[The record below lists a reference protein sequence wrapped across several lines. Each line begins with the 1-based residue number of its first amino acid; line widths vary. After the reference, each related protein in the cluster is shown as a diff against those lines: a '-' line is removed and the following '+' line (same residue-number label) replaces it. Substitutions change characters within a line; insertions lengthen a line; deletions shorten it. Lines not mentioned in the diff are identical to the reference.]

1 MRKCE
6 DFSSD
11 YFGEM
16 RLWAKAN
23 SVPLKAT
30 FELTPFCNFRC
41 VMCYVRLNEEQAK
54 SHGRLLDADEWLETA
69 RQAKEEGTL
78 HLTLTGGEPFLHP
91 EFWKI
96 YSELNK
102 MGFLITLL
110 SNGSLIDEA
119 VMEKF
124 EMYGMPYAVK
134 LTVYGASDETYQK
147 VCGSKDGFTRVCK
160 AIELLEN
167 AKVPLTL
174 TSTIVRENAHDLNE
188 IYALA
193 RKYGLPMQHTV
204 SVMKSFRNENRA
216 IEASRFSFDEF
227 SDELTREALEK
238 SKFPPLES
246 PFAWCASKNMSF
258 WITWNGN
265 MQLCSFMS
273 NPCVS
278 CSGSFKDDWKKLLK
292 KLDEIKSPKECENCE
307 WSTFCQRCPGI
318 LCAESGSA
326 GCVSESLC
334 NMAKRL
340 TLLYRKSCKEDTL

>member
-30 FELTPFCNFRC
+30 FELTPFCNFSC
-41 VMCYVRLNEEQAK
+41 VMCYVRLNEAQAK
-54 SHGRLLDADEWLETA
+54 KHGRLLSADEWLEIA

-96 YSELNK
+96 YSELNR

-124 EMYGMPYAVK
+124 EAFGMPYAVK
-134 LTVYGASDETYQK
+134 LTVYGASDETYRK
-147 VCGSKDGFTRVCK
+147 TCGSNDGFSRMCK
-160 AIELLEN
+160 AIELLKN
-167 AKVPLTL
+167 ANVPLTL
-174 TSTIVRENAHDLNE
+174 TSTVVRENAHDLNE
-188 IYALA
+188 IYAFA
-193 RKYGLPMQHTV
+193 RSCGLPMQHTV
-204 SVMKSFRNENRA
+204 SVMKSFRNENSS
-216 IEASRFSFDEF
+216 IEESRFAFDEF
-227 SDELTREALEK
+227 SDELSKDALEK
-238 SKFPPLES
+238 SKFPPLDS

-258 WITWNGN
+258 WMTWNGN
-265 MQLCSFMS
+265 MQLCSFMN
-273 NPCVS
+273 NPCVAY
-278 CSGSFKDDWKKLLK
+278 SGSFKDDWKKLLQ
-292 KLDEIKSPKECENCE
+292 KLDEIKTPEECNKCE
-307 WSTFCQRCPGI
+307 WSAFCQRCPGV
-318 LCAESGSA
+318 LCAESGSPE
-326 GCVSESLC
+326 CVSESLC
-334 NMAKRL
+334 GMAERL
-340 TLLYRKSCKEDTL
+340 TLLYRKSCKEDAL